1 MSTTAHPTAAATST
15 VSAAVTAVATST
27 VSAAVT
33 AKAGGLNI
41 TALAVPVVFI
51 AMVVFVIGEII
62 KRVYSIPTWSQLCAE
77 INLLCCPRSN

>member
-1 MSTTAHPTAAATST
+1 MSNST
-15 VSAAVTAVATST
+15 VAPTSAGTSA

-33 AKAGGLNI
+33 AKSGGLNI
-41 TALAVPVVFI
+41 TALAVPVIFI

-77 INLLCCPRSN
+77 INMLCCPRSN